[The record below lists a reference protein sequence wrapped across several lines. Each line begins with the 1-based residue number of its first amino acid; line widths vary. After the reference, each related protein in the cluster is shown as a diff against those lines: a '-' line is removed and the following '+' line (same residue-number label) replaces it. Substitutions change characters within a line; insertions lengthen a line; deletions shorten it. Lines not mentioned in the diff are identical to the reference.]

1 MLKPLLSP
9 TLPLAQS
16 VNGYELQS
24 TGAVQLPPPPPPPPP
39 FQLPVP
45 GQVEGEALRPPP
57 TDVDTLLRTLAAE
70 GMRAG
75 LVRHWSQLEA
85 LQSEHRFTCDQIA
98 WIFHECSKLPFL
110 EDRDRHS
117 GLRSIIASP
126 QDGVPKV
133 PLANRI
139 VQLFTN
145 YVCERVP
152 ELTPQQTTIFV
163 VALTSSALPMDEFWL
178 FMMAKCIQDTTRNFN
193 PEQVTTIAQRYSAKA
208 LEDDEFFEALS
219 LRVLEGLADFT
230 LPQLA
235 TFLLACARIRFL
247 HEELCKHV
255 LPLFQSTQAAASLT
269 GETLGAAVTAAA
281 LLDCRGFQPLAC
293 CWELAN
299 CPTKLKHATA
309 NTDLSLGMA
318 LAAVYLRHR
327 AGVRLL
333 LPRLLQHITVVFARS
348 KTLGRRSRQEIGM
361 ACRRVMLVGLCAALG
376 VPRRSAWG
384 LPMLRLVQSTHS
396 ELSKRVEEWGRRELW
411 EPSPSSF
418 HLEVVAV
425 LRLMH
430 VDHQLE
436 TPQPPFNLDITISPA
451 QQSAAQEAWA
461 TREAVLQ
468 EWDSKAELRC
478 DDWYS
483 QPSVDVDR

>member
-1 MLKPLLSP
+1 M
-9 TLPLAQS
+9 
-16 VNGYELQS
+16 
-24 TGAVQLPPPPPPPPP
+24 
-39 FQLPVP
+39 
-45 GQVEGEALRPPP
+45 EGEATQPPP
-57 TDVDTLLRTLAAE
+57 TDVDALLHALAAE

-75 LVRHWSQLEA
+75 LVRHWSQIEA
-85 LQSEHRFTCDQIA
+85 LQSEQRFTCDQIA

-110 EDRDRHS
+110 EERDRYA
-117 GLRSIIASP
+117 GPRSIIASP
-126 QDGVPKV
+126 RQDGVLEV

-145 YVCERVP
+145 FVCERVP
-152 ELTPQQTTIFV
+152 ELTPQQTTSFV
-163 VALTSSALPMDEFWL
+163 IALTSSALPMDEFWL
-178 FMMAKCIQDTTRNFN
+178 FMMAKRIQDTTRNFN
-193 PEQVTTIAQRYSAKA
+193 PEQVTAIAQRYSAKA

-235 TFLLACARIRFL
+235 TFLLACAKIRFL
-247 HEELCKHV
+247 HETLCERA
-255 LPLFQSTQAAASLT
+255 LPLFQTTQAVARLS
-269 GETLGAAVTAAA
+269 GEALGAAVTAAA
-281 LLDCRGFQPLAC
+281 LLDLRSFQPLAC

-299 CPTKLKHATA
+299 CPTKLKRATA

-318 LAAVYLRHR
+318 LAVVYLRHR

-333 LPRLLQHITVVFARS
+333 LPRLLQHITLVYARS
-348 KTLGRRSRQEIGM
+348 KALGRRSRQEIGM
-361 ACRRVMLVGLCAALG
+361 ARRRVMLVGLCAALG
-376 VPRRSAWG
+376 VPRRSAWE
-384 LPMLRLVQSTHS
+384 LPMLRLVQST
-396 ELSKRVEEWGRRELW
+396 LSDLSDRVEEWGRRDTW

-436 TPQPPFNLDITISPA
+436 TPQQPFSLDITISAA
-451 QQSAAQEAWA
+451 QLSAAQEVWA

-468 EWDSKAELRC
+468 EWDSKEELRC

-483 QPSVDVDR
+483 QPSVDSDR